1 VGSFNKI
8 GTVTS
13 QTVAHTLGQVPKA
26 LILWTAGKT
35 NETASAG
42 FVFGLGV
49 SDGTTSMSTAMNVRD
64 GITGGSQSARRMAPK
79 AIMIV
84 QYDQSTLAE
93 ADLVTLSSGN
103 FALNWTANDASTY
116 VVHYLAIGGP
126 QVSAKVVT
134 WQAPGAPGTKV
145 VSNVGFMPETVL
157 HFNAGGAFVATPPS
171 QSNNGVFGLGAM
183 DKAGGQW
190 AAMIGDTNVAD
201 PTSSSRLQKTDST
214 IFTATD
220 APAVA
225 ITKEATF
232 VSMDSGGFT
241 VNFTANSSSANLT
254 QVFSLALAGVKAK
267 AGFFAKSTGAQPASQ
282 PITTPGFRPGAVFFS
297 SYQSVAQTAAVQ
309 IATARLGIGASDGTH
324 EGSSAISVSDNV
336 ATSNVDGVDK
346 VSKVFMKVDNPSM
359 TIDAEGD
366 LTSFDATGFTL
377 NWTKN
382 DAVVTQIC
390 FLALGAP

>member
-1 VGSFNKI
+1 
-8 GTVTS
+8 
-13 QTVAHTLGQVPKA
+13 VPKA
-26 LILWTAGKT
+26 LILWTVGKT
-35 NETASAG
+35 SETASAG

-49 SDGTTSMSTAMNVRD
+49 SDGTTSMSTSMNVRD
-64 GITGGSQSARRMAPK
+64 GVNPSQSARRMAPK
-79 AIMIV
+79 AITLV
-84 QYDQSTLAE
+84 QYDTTTLAE
-93 ADLVTLSSGN
+93 ADLGTVSASN
-103 FALNWTANDASTY
+103 FALNWTSNDASTY

-134 WQAPGAPGTKV
+134 WQAPNAPATKV

-157 HFNAGGAFVATPPS
+157 HFNAGGALVATPPT

-190 AAMIGDTNVAD
+190 TAMIGDTNIAD
-201 PTSSSRLQKTDST
+201 PPSSSRLQKTDST
-214 IFTATD
+214 LFTATD

-267 AGFFAKSTGAQPASQ
+267 AGFFPKSTAAQPASQ
-282 PITTPGFRPGAVFFS
+282 SITTPGFRPGAVFFS

-309 IATARLGIGASDGTH
+309 ITTARLGIGASDGTH
-324 EGSSAISVSDNV
+324 QGSSAVAVNNNV
-336 ATSNVDGVDK
+336 APSNVDGVDK
-346 VSKVFMKVDNPSM
+346 VSKVFMKMDNATM
-359 TIDAEGD
+359 TIDAESD

-382 DAVVTQIC
+382 DAVPTQIC
-390 FLALGAP
+390 YWALGAP